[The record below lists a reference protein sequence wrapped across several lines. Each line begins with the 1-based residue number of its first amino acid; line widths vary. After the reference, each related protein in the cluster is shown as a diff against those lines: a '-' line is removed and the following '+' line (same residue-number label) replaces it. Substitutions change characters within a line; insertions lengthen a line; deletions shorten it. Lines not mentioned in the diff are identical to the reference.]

1 MSLDADIKVVRD
13 QEAARAIPLQVY
25 QDLFWTLTDDQK
37 EKLINAGLELLHHKM
52 SRYDDTSSRYWS
64 AVRAFVKL
72 RSTL

>member
-1 MSLDADIKVVRD
+1 MSLGADIKVVQD
-13 QEAARAIPLQVY
+13 AVVAKAIPLQVY

-37 EKLINAGLELLHHKM
+37 EKFIHASLELLHHKM
-52 SRYDDTSSRYWS
+52 SRYDDTSSQYWS